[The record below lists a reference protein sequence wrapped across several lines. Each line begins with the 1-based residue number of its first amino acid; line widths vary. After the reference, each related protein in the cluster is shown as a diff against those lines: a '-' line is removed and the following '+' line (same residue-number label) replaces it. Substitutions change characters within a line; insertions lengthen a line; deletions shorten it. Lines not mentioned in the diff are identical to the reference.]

1 MIVSDAIRIDGWRLE
16 RAADDD
22 IDELMTWFDSKR
34 SVEIWGGPKF
44 RYPFNKESFVEDS
57 HWYDMATFSLRSP
70 DSDFSGFGQVYERNK
85 RINLARLIAHPQMRG
100 QGIGK
105 RLTQE
110 LMFAGEN
117 IFPLDEYS
125 LFVYRDN
132 TPALECYRSLGF
144 EIQDYPSDQFL
155 AHECYYLTRLVA
167 GRI

>member
-1 MIVSDAIRIDGWRLE
+1 VSDAMEIDGWRLE

-34 SVEIWGGPKF
+34 SVEIWGTPKF

-70 DSDFSGFGQVYERNK
+70 DNEFSAFGQIYERNK

-100 QGIGK
+100 QGVGK
-105 RLTQE
+105 RLTQM
-110 LMFAGEN
+110 LMSVGEN

-132 TPALECYRSLGF
+132 TPALECYRSVGF
-144 EIQDYPSDQFL
+144 EIQDYPSDQIL
-155 AHECYYLTRLVA
+155 VDECYYLTRLVA
-167 GRI
+167 GQN

>member
-1 MIVSDAIRIDGWRLE
+1 MIVSDAMQIDGWRLE

-34 SVEIWGGPKF
+34 SVEIWGSPKF

-70 DSDFSGFGQVYERNK
+70 DNEFSAFGQVYERNK
-85 RINLARLIAHPQMRG
+85 RINLARLVAHPQMRG
-100 QGIGK
+100 QGVGK
-105 RLTQE
+105 RLTQM
-110 LMFAGEN
+110 LMSVGEN

-144 EIQDYPSDQFL
+144 EIQDYPPDQFL
-155 AHECYYLTRLVA
+155 ANECYYLTRLVA
-167 GRI
+167 GRN